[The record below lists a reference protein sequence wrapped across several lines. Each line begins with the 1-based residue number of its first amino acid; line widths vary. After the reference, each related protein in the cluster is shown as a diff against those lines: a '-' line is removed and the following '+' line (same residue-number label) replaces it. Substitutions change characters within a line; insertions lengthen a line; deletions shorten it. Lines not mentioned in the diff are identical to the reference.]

1 MKFASQ
7 LALILAASVGLNA
20 CSGDGGG
27 GPSDDSPTIATIAI
41 GLAPEP
47 PAGRVFLCPTDGSS
61 TTAGP
66 TCPVLI
72 WNDITY
78 WPLNYTDGR
87 NSVQV
92 IGFNSDK
99 EAVKTLSEKVG
110 TKNIW
115 QITINE
121 SQETVT
127 LRGAGD
133 ATVTFAWSELP
144 L

>member
-1 MKFASQ
+1 
-7 LALILAASVGLNA
+7 
-20 CSGDGGG
+20 
-27 GPSDDSPTIATIAI
+27 
-41 GLAPEP
+41 
-47 PAGRVFLCPTDGSS
+47 
-61 TTAGP
+61 
-66 TCPVLI
+66 VLI